1 MFLLLR
7 GAEVYAPE
15 PLGRKD
21 VLIAGD
27 RIARIAPRIVLTS
40 RSLPGLD
47 VHRLHGLTL
56 VPGFIDAHVHIAGGG
71 GEGGFQ
77 HRTSPVQMQALAPH
91 GTTRVVGLLGTDAV
105 TRSIAELL
113 AEARRLTALG
123 LSAFILTGAYE
134 LPTRTL
140 TGSVRSDLVFIPEVL
155 GAGEIA
161 IADDRGSHP
170 TGRDL
175 LEIASEV
182 RVGALLAGKKG
193 LLHMHV
199 GDGVRRLASLH
210 ALLRRSALPN
220 DLFSATHLNR
230 NPDLLA
236 EAPDLT
242 RRGAYADLTADI
254 FPAPGDQRP
263 VDPAEA
269 LAHVLRE
276 GDAARVTMS
285 SDGNGSSPVFDDK
298 GRLVGIGVGAP
309 GRLHWALRRAVLEQ
323 HVPLERALPA
333 VTRNVANALGMKGAG
348 RIEVGGAADL
358 VALDDDLSVAEVYA
372 RGRLAARRGQLELE
386 DPFSPSRD
394 VRSKSRVEKVSD
406 KSSVST

>member
-1 MFLLLR
+1 MSLLLR

-40 RSLPGLD
+40 RSLPGLE
-47 VHRLHGLTL
+47 VRRLHGLTL

-123 LSAFILTGAYE
+123 LSAFMLTGAYQ

-182 RVGALLAGKKG
+182 RVGALLAGG
-193 LLHMHV
+193 LLAFALSFDEV
-199 GDGVRRLASLH
+199 IVTLLVAGPQQTLPIWIFNNYLRPNQAPVVSVV
-210 ALLRRSALPN
+210 ALLAI
-220 DLFSATHLNR
+220 
-230 NPDLLA
+230 LLSVVPVYAASRLSA
-236 EAPDLT
+236 EAT
-242 RRGAYADLTADI
+242 
-254 FPAPGDQRP
+254 
-263 VDPAEA
+263 
-269 LAHVLRE
+269 
-276 GDAARVTMS
+276 
-285 SDGNGSSPVFDDK
+285 
-298 GRLVGIGVGAP
+298 GVP
-309 GRLHWALRRAVLEQ
+309 R
-323 HVPLERALPA
+323 
-333 VTRNVANALGMKGAG
+333 
-348 RIEVGGAADL
+348 
-358 VALDDDLSVAEVYA
+358 
-372 RGRLAARRGQLELE
+372 
-386 DPFSPSRD
+386 
-394 VRSKSRVEKVSD
+394 
-406 KSSVST
+406 